1 MNEIPMSE
9 LPDQELKKVFINRQ
23 KKLFANILNQLKIAN
38 EKGILSSEEL
48 EQYKSKQ
55 DEIIY
60 GDAKKAYLE
69 HKLQHNRKRDS
80 LDDLFSSRI

>member
-38 EKGILSSEEL
+38 EKGILSREQV

-55 DEIIY
+55 NEIVFD
-60 GDAKKAYLE
+60 DAKKAYFE
-69 HKLQHNRKRDS
+69 YKLQHSRKRDY
-80 LDDLFSSRI
+80 LEDLFSENI